1 MKKAI
6 KGNKIYEINFIP
18 WWMPQMNVDDF
29 FRKKSYHLKNDLTKN
44 QENSCWLI
52 RVRWNLDIERV
63 LR

>member
-29 FRKKSYHLKNDLTKN
+29 FKKKIASS
-44 QENSCWLI
+44 QEWL
-52 RVRWNLDIERV
+52 D
-63 LR
+63 